1 MKLSTYLTAAALCT
15 ANAFG
20 LATQAAAM
28 DQKAIVNALQTSCT
42 SDPRDLHTCI
52 DTMSKM
58 TLVLSTQIQKSVGEQ
73 APSKNWEIALLTPIT
88 TMCHTPLQTQIEK
101 KAKTAADYRAL
112 VALTSN
118 CKREFDELGQ
128 RKTVSSMPFLEVRKV
143 LDAKLGWT
151 SMHPLLGAR

>member
-1 MKLSTYLTAAALCT
+1 MKASIYLAAAALCT
-15 ANAFG
+15 GNAFG

-58 TLVLSTQIQKSVGEQ
+58 TLEISKKIQEDISNK
-73 APSKNWEIALLTPIT
+73 APSKNWEIGLLTPIM

-101 KAKTAADYRAL
+101 KIKRAADYRAL